1 MAQLKLVTVYE
12 SQGMLGAQVVKGK
25 LESAGLPVLLKYE
38 SYGQVLGLTVD
49 GLGLVGYRCQPSSRR
64 THWRCLTT
72 KTKTKNYKASRL
84 FVKVADCWYIY
95 VLL

>member
-1 MAQLKLVTVYE
+1 MVEAMPMARLKLVTVYE

-49 GLGLVGYRCQPSSRR
+49 GLGLVEVQVPAE
-64 THWRCLTT
+64 L
-72 KTKTKNYKASRL
+72 AEDAL
-84 FVKVADCWYIY
+84 A
-95 VLL
+95 LLDDENEDEDEDEDEDEGL